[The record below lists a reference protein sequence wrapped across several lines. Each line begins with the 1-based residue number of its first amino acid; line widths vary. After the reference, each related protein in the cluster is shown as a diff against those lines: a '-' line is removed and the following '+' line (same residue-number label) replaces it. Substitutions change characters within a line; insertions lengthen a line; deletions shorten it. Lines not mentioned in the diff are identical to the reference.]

1 MAGKECN
8 YFLFFIYLFSG
19 KELRFN
25 FQLIFLLFL
34 FFDVSYFLFI
44 SNSIDKLRS
53 KQHLIS
59 QELVCSCFA
68 IKKNKTRKCSS
79 QEVFAINQIHVHN
92 AIAMF
97 KFRIHSY

>member
-44 SNSIDKLRS
+44 SDSIDKLRS
-53 KQHLIS
+53 KQHLMS

-68 IKKNKTRKCSS
+68 IKKKKKKCSS
-79 QEVFAINQIHVHN
+79 QEVLAINQIHMHN

-97 KFRIHSY
+97 TFRIHSY

>member
-44 SNSIDKLRS
+44 SDSIDKLRS
-53 KQHLIS
+53 KQHLMS

-68 IKKNKTRKCSS
+68 IKKKKKK
-79 QEVFAINQIHVHN
+79 VFFSRSVRH
-92 AIAMF
+92 
-97 KFRIHSY
+97 